1 MKDNSLVNRK
11 SENQRAAIND
21 LSTAGTT
28 LSEEHLQLASGG
40 QLAVGGGAGLR
51 IASYQAASCTFN
63 NDTDYNR
70 VD

>member
-11 SENQRAAIND
+11 PENQRASIND
-21 LSTAGTT
+21 LSAAGTT

-40 QLAVGGGAGLR
+40 LR
-51 IASYQAASCTFN
+51 IASYQGASCTFN
-63 NDTDYNR
+63 NDTDYTR